1 MLFSVLN
8 TERID
13 KKLSDR
19 FPGYLKFVQKFKNHK
34 YENAEP
40 IAEDAPDQARLMD
53 LVVKLLRYPA
63 DIKDEDL
70 EEFEK
75 PVKSI
80 ERLLKKH
87 GGIPETADDC
97 ASMATSLSSI
107 IYKYVKEEEEE
118 EKEPAPGDDG
128 SGGDGSDEAPP
139 KAPSAPSM
147 DRKELDEM
155 AKSMV
160 KNLVNADNDD
170 LSDSD
175 FAGEFEDF
183 KEDMTP
189 DESPRMLS
197 KDWDKEGEADSNNV
211 SFVKAGVNKARYKAA
226 LEKVDTTK
234 AAVLQKLF
242 QRKSKDQAF
251 VIKSMRSGRLDTN
264 KIAEASQNVPTIY
277 ERMGH
282 ITTNKICVGVLVDE
296 SGSMGGS
303 KIDKAREAA
312 IFINEVFKKMPD
324 AKLYV
329 LGRLWEKFAEK
340 NDDERIVFTVRV
352 QDISEYVA
360 TSATRSIPRLLLI
373 HSDALIS

>member
-1 MLFSVLN
+1 MTTNSVQIPLGMLRDESGAYLNNDPELLDAFYGSAIQNAALATMQTGSDYNKTLRARDTSKNLTVKDMLFSVLN

-34 YENAEP
+34 YENAES

-118 EKEPAPGDDG
+118 EKTPGPGDDD
-128 SGGDGSDEAPP
+128 SGGDDSGEPAP
-139 KAPSAPSM
+139 KAPSKPSM

-155 AKSMV
+155 AKSIV
-160 KNLVNADNDD
+160 KNLVNAENDD

-175 FAGEFEDF
+175 FAEDFEEF

-211 SFVKAGVNKARYKAA
+211 SFVKAGVNKVRYKAA

-242 QRKSKDQAF
+242 QRKSKDPS
-251 VIKSMRSGRLDTN
+251 K
-264 KIAEASQNVPTIY
+264 QNPEHQI
-277 ERMGH
+277 E
-282 ITTNKICVGVLVDE
+282 I
-296 SGSMGGS
+296 
-303 KIDKAREAA
+303 
-312 IFINEVFKKMPD
+312 
-324 AKLYV
+324 V
-329 LGRLWEKFAEK
+329 LGMFQKNQTCLHIKF
-340 NDDERIVFTVRV
+340 
-352 QDISEYVA
+352 
-360 TSATRSIPRLLLI
+360 
-373 HSDALIS
+373 